1 MHAITQQS
9 LLTTEVYMNSSFA
22 ISPPAVQTMSDSD
35 LIHARNMAEY
45 HIERREFEAS
55 PCRRNSALMGKITGT
70 AGTLGILI
78 ASPIVSAK
86 LGASLASTLTASV
99 SAACCVACCIG
110 ISIAKEPCV
119 PRHPDLPQS
128 HD

>member
-1 MHAITQQS
+1 MHATTQQS

-55 PCRRNSALMGKITGT
+55 PCRSNSALMGKITGT
-70 AGTLGILI
+70 VGTLGLMI

-86 LGASLASTLTASV
+86 LGTSLASLTTVSV
-99 SAACCVACCIG
+99 SIACCIACCIG
-110 ISIAKEPCV
+110 IGIAEEPCE
-119 PRHPDLPQS
+119 PRHPDLPQNN
-128 HD
+128 D

>member
-1 MHAITQQS
+1 MHATTQQS

-55 PCRRNSALMGKITGT
+55 PCRSNSALMGKITGT
-70 AGTLGILI
+70 VGTLGLMI

-86 LGASLASTLTASV
+86 LGTSLASIITATV

-110 ISIAKEPCV
+110 ISIAEEPCE